1 MHLYFFIQSETVDI
15 RKYTIKDIPGSSG
28 RLDVISRCILAALLN
43 DTSFDKNIQIWIFLD
58 RYGTFIFDSNLLNYE
73 TFPKNELKLTE
84 YLVNYI
90 KTKEEGL
97 NNVENPLNSVQI
109 SSLTMIAALK
119 QFIELNY
126 QAYILNENGEDFY
139 KYLNEKNK
147 EQWYIFVVGNQ
158 TGEIINSNELKAL
171 NIPNV
176 CLNNLSYLASSII
189 RLIKLNLLK

>member
-1 MHLYFFIQSETVDI
+1 
-15 RKYTIKDIPGSSG
+15 
-28 RLDVISRCILAALLN
+28 VI
-43 DTSFDKNIQIWIFLD
+43 
-58 RYGTFIFDSNLLNYE
+58 
-73 TFPKNELKLTE
+73 
-84 YLVNYI
+84 
-90 KTKEEGL
+90 